1 MGFASVGPSAPCL
14 LQRFKTAGR
23 QVDLFG
29 KPDLRR
35 DRLLKPLLQITRIE
49 GPDRFPVARL
59 GRGTAPA
66 YALVRA
72 HVPFIERDAV
82 MYPYLEQVRRLVAEG
97 AITAAVDTA
106 LHTEGA

>member
-1 MGFASVGPSAPCL
+1 IEDHASMGV
-14 LQRFKTAGR
+14 TAGLKARAILDNVERILAMELMAAAQGIDFRR
-23 QVDLFG
+23 QVLPG
-29 KPDLRR
+29 
-35 DRLLKPLLQITRIE
+35 
-49 GPDRFPVARL
+49 ARL

-97 AITAAVDTA
+97 AITAAVDAA